1 MNDEIIT
8 QVKAWVADAT
18 KGPQLHA
25 LLHGEVTRIVGRT
38 RAEEF
43 GAGTPYSDAELAR
56 RVQAFE
62 DLTADLA
69 RSVAYA
75 GYWGHPSMRPLWP
88 GLVSRIANA
97 IDRSGG
103 VEVWLRLVL
112 YPALLVLYS
121 AGVASVAARRYDTL
135 AALLT
140 EAVIYDR
147 DDCQPAALTLHP
159 EEVIGDDVARR
170 LSGLERHR
178 TPQSDHLLSVVRPWL
193 DDLVVGADIDRQF
206 DRFEFLLGLVCYD
219 MRRVTGHDWAPV
231 GRFSW
236 RRMRHGADAEIIA
249 EIEAS
254 GPRWPLLREGLF
266 SGSFDRLVESAR
278 GFAAHIDAIRRKRF

>member
-75 GYWGHPSMRPLWP
+75 GYW
-88 GLVSRIANA
+88 V
-97 IDRSGG
+97 
-103 VEVWLRLVL
+103 
-112 YPALLVLYS
+112 
-121 AGVASVAARRYDTL
+121 
-135 AALLT
+135 
-140 EAVIYDR
+140 
-147 DDCQPAALTLHP
+147 
-159 EEVIGDDVARR
+159 
-170 LSGLERHR
+170 
-178 TPQSDHLLSVVRPWL
+178 
-193 DDLVVGADIDRQF
+193 
-206 DRFEFLLGLVCYD
+206 
-219 MRRVTGHDWAPV
+219 
-231 GRFSW
+231 
-236 RRMRHGADAEIIA
+236 
-249 EIEAS
+249 
-254 GPRWPLLREGLF
+254 
-266 SGSFDRLVESAR
+266 
-278 GFAAHIDAIRRKRF
+278 IRRCGRCGRDW